1 MAGIGLA
8 KKGLGLLGKKQR
20 GNFAMKNFK
29 KRLQKTP
36 NNVFKDKVSGK
47 EQKKKILEQQ
57 HRIKRNW
64 EATGDEWGPFKGGW
78 R

>member
-1 MAGIGLA
+1 M
-8 KKGLGLLGKKQR
+8 KK
-20 GNFAMKNFK
+20 FK

-36 NNVFKDKVSGK
+36 NKGFKDKVSGK

-57 HRIKRNW
+57 HKIKRNW
-64 EATGDEWGPFKGGW
+64 EATGDEWGPLKGGW